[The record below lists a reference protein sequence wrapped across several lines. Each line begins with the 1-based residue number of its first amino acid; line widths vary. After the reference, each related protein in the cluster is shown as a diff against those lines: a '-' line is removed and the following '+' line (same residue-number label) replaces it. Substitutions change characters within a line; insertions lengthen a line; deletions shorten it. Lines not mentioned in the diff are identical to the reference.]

1 MKLSR
6 NPGCVDM
13 RVNFAQGGF
22 LYNMQGDFK
31 TDGDQGP
38 RMFGTANLER
48 NGEKMPGRPW
58 VLLKAR

>member
-1 MKLSR
+1 
-6 NPGCVDM
+6 M